1 MPEFFRFLESSEP
14 PMGAMSAVSVIFSI
28 LLAYVL
34 ARYLIVIYKRAK
46 RGFSFNPQ
54 FCNSLAIIAVT
65 ATFIMA
71 VVGNSVARAFSLAG
85 ALSIIRFRNALK
97 ETEDI
102 VAIFLAMSIGIACGS
117 GFYMLAVIATL
128 LIGVLWLY
136 QAGGIRRMRRPRAAI
151 VAVET
156 GDATPVETELAA
168 QLAPYTQEILPL
180 GVTSM
185 QPVSPGLRYH
195 YKVALKPKVES
206 ASVIQDLNRTYPGVA
221 LTWLDDE

>member
-1 MPEFFRFLESSEP
+1 MTEFLKLLESSEP
-14 PMGAMSAVSVIFSI
+14 PMGAMSALMAVVSI
-28 LLAYVL
+28 LLSFGL
-34 ARYLIVIYKRAK
+34 ARYLIFVYKRTK

-54 FCNSLAIIAVT
+54 FTNALAIIAVT

-85 ALSIIRFRNALK
+85 ALSIIRFRNAMK

-117 GFYMLAVIATL
+117 GFYMLAIIATM
-128 LIGVLWLY
+128 LIGLLWLA
-136 QAGGIRRMRRPRAAI
+136 QAGAFTRAIRPRAAV

-156 GDATPVETELAA
+156 NDSVDLQTDVASRLAD
-168 QLAPYTQEILPL
+168 YSNEVLPL
-180 GVTSM
+180 GVASL

-195 YKVALKPKVES
+195 YKVSLKPKVEGS
-206 ASVIQDLNRTYPGVA
+206 QLVADLTKRYAGVA
-221 LTWLDDE
+221 LTWLDEE